1 VNGDNTNGSI
11 GGIPF
16 LTIEH
21 AIDAIVNAPTPIGPG
36 VYTIWVHPGVYDIE
50 NTITIPNN
58 TCLRGQNVATTTIQ
72 LLGAKA
78 DETLIIMGENCL
90 VEDLT
95 LFLQCGL
102 QANLKG
108 VEFPDG
114 TLTALGTT
122 ASSKLR
128 NCVLIV
134 DNTNVTDITNV
145 YGVEANG
152 TGTLSPDSFS
162 FNCIENCT
170 ITVKSNGEGNKRGI
184 LVSGTNIMSIRDTN
198 IYVAAPIDPTLAG
211 SYVGVETNDTTG
223 PDLGSIQIRNSAIS
237 VVRPAIG
244 DAYTASDI
252 LQTTPP
258 AITEPTDRTA
268 PGIQIGPG
276 VDLLTKS
283 AGSYPFNLNSYTTS
297 ISYSLRGLLA
307 NMSSSGYLWPGTNEY
322 PDTDTPLPSYLIR
335 EPTILRA
342 LSCELRN
349 GPPPEV
355 TSTVT
360 VNVQY
365 ESFYDPQG
373 IIDTGFNTA
382 FQYDT
387 ATSTISNYYST
398 SLSLYNGDRI
408 YVHVSSTGGS
418 LDTAKDLSV
427 RLHMY

>member
-1 VNGDNTNGSI
+1 
-11 GGIPF
+11 
-16 LTIEH
+16 LTI
-21 AIDAIVNAPTPIGPG
+21 NNSSAPFTA
-36 VYTIWVHPGVYDIE
+36 
-50 NTITIPNN
+50 NS
-58 TCLRGQNVATTTIQ
+58 
-72 LLGAKA
+72 
-78 DETLIIMGENCL
+78 ETSE
-90 VEDLT
+90 
-95 LFLQCGL
+95 
-102 QANLKG
+102 
-108 VEFPDG
+108 
-114 TLTALGTT
+114 
-122 ASSKLR
+122 
-128 NCVLIV
+128 
-134 DNTNVTDITNV
+134 V
-145 YGVEANG
+145 YGVEASG
-152 TGTLSPDSFS
+152 IGTLSPDLFA
-162 FNCIENCT
+162 FNCIEGCT
-170 ITVKSNGEGNKRGI
+170 ILVLSNGAGNKRGI
-184 LVSGTNIMSIRDTN
+184 LVSGDNLMSIRDTN
-198 IYVAAPIDPTLAG
+198 IFVNAPQDVTSTG
-211 SYVGVETNDTTG
+211 SYVGVETNDTSAEGT
-223 PDLGSIQIRNSAIS
+223 GSIQIRNSAIS

-322 PDTDTPLPSYLIR
+322 PDTDTPIPSYIIR

-342 LSCELRN
+342 ISCELRN

-355 TSTVT
+355 TSTVS

-373 IIDTGFNTA
+373 ILSTNFTTA
-382 FQYDT
+382 FKYDT